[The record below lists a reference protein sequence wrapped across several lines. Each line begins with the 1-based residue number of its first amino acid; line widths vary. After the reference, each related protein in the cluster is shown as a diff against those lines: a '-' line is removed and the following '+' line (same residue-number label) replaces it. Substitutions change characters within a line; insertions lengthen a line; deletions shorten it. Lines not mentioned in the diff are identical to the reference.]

1 MHGIAARAALVGLLT
16 LRQLGL
22 GPHVKEV
29 PKAAELEQFWAA
41 PAQVSRLDLRAGPSS
56 SDLRPPQTA
65 RPFAFISRKTSGFSP
80 GYDVRDASGREWS
93 VKLGPEAQS
102 EVVVSRLL
110 WALGYH
116 QPPTYYVDRWT
127 LEGGPEAGFQT
138 GGRFRPKDDSLKS
151 KGDWSWQHNPFVN
164 SQAYRGLIV
173 AMALLNSTDLRNEN
187 NTIYDVKTAGH
198 RQRWYVVKDLG
209 AALGETGVY
218 RPTRND
224 IDAFESEP
232 LFIVD
237 SHGHARFA
245 YHGLQKEL
253 LANVSADDVRWTV
266 ARFERLSPGQWRD
279 AFRAAGYSDAVA
291 SRYIR
296 AIHERLR
303 AAKAV
308 DAEFDGG
315 RSNYWANRHV
325 PQAVRAL
332 EYVPKRVASAFKSL
346 R

>member
-1 MHGIAARAALVGLLT
+1 MIRSSAWPAPRAVHARASSGRTIGSSSTWSGSRAPSTRANLRRRRRRNLTRRNSEAAGVGEQRPGELLRTQGGDLAFLSAEAQMHGIAARAALVGLLT

-41 PAQVSRLDLRAGPSS
+41 PAQVSRLDLLAGPSS
-56 SDLRPPQTA
+56 SDLRPPETA

-127 LEGGPEAGFQT
+127 LEGGPEAGLQT

-164 SQAYRGLIV
+164 SPAYQGLIV

-232 LFIVD
+232 LFTVD
-237 SHGHARFA
+237 SHGH
-245 YHGLQKEL
+245 
-253 LANVSADDVRWTV
+253 
-266 ARFERLSPGQWRD
+266 
-279 AFRAAGYSDAVA
+279 
-291 SRYIR
+291 
-296 AIHERLR
+296 
-303 AAKAV
+303 
-308 DAEFDGG
+308 
-315 RSNYWANRHV
+315 
-325 PQAVRAL
+325 
-332 EYVPKRVASAFKSL
+332 
-346 R
+346 